1 MATRKYD
8 RPRVLA
14 HRRPSGHIER
24 EVTYVIAGIDTHK
37 DTLAVAV
44 VDDSGRLVA
53 GGDVP
58 NTERGFAQL
67 VDMFTSHQVQRVG
80 IEGSGS
86 FGRAVAVHLALC
98 WQSDQPVAVVEV
110 PTLMTSRER
119 HGQLGKGKTD
129 PVDAL
134 AVARITA
141 REQQLPTVRLTVG
154 AAADLRALL
163 DYREDLVRERGALVN
178 RAHAELGGLR
188 PGYQQQIP
196 ILTTRARVR
205 AAVDLLGDDSSIRA
219 TLCRRRLERVIA
231 IDAETAELKRQ
242 ISELVAAADTTLTD
256 LYGVGPLVAARFIAE
271 VVDIRRYPNRNAFAA
286 ANGTAPLP
294 ASSGRTV
301 RHRFNP
307 GGNRQ
312 LNRSLYT
319 IALTQ
324 IRGDT
329 EGRAYYERKRAAGK
343 SKREALRCLKR
354 RLSDIVFTT
363 MRHDAAS
370 ADAFPDQASPRAWPL
385 LVGVGAVDANEAR
398 LTA

>member
-14 HRRPSGHIER
+14 HRWPSGHIER

-67 VDMFTSHQVQRVG
+67 VDMFTAHHVQRVG

-98 WQSDQPVAVVEV
+98 WQSGQPVAVVEV

-134 AVARITA
+134 AIARITT
-141 REQQLPTVRLTVG
+141 REQQLPPVRLTVG

-178 RAHAELGGLR
+178 RVHAELGGLR

-196 ILTTRARVR
+196 IMTTRARVR

-242 ISELVAAADTTLTD
+242 ITGLVAAADTTLTD
-256 LYGVGPLVAARFIAE
+256 LYGVGPLVAARFLAE

-286 ANGTAPLP
+286 ANGAAPLP
-294 ASSGRTV
+294 APQAAPSGTGSILAGTASSTGPST
-301 RHRFNP
+301 P
-307 GGNRQ
+307 S
-312 LNRSLYT
+312 RSP
-319 IALTQ
+319 
-324 IRGDT
+324 RS
-329 EGRAYYERKRAAGK
+329 AATPK
-343 SKREALRCLKR
+343 AAP
-354 RLSDIVFTT
+354 TT
-363 MRHDAAS
+363 NANA
-370 ADAFPDQASPRAWPL
+370 PPASPNAKPS
-385 LVGVGAVDANEAR
+385 AA
-398 LTA
+398 

>member
-343 SKREALRCLKR
+343 SKREALRCLIGEV
-354 RLSDIVFTT
+354 SV
-363 MRHDAAS
+363 MRPGIGLDRGFSVVSGDGLVAE
-370 ADAFPDQASPRAWPL
+370 PL
-385 LVGVGAVDANEAR
+385 
-398 LTA
+398 